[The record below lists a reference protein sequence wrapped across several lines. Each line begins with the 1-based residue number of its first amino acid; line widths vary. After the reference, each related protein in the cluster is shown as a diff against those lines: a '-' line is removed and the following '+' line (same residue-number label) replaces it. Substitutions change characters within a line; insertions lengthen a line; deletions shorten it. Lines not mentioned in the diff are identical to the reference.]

1 MISLAYAELYT
12 TLAAIVRRFDL
23 ELCET
28 HPKDMEFKRE
38 MVVQRPE
45 KGVWTLKVRVV
56 EINET

>member
-1 MISLAYAELYT
+1 M

-28 HPKDMEFKRE
+28 RPEDMEFTRE

-45 KGVWTLKVRVV
+45 KGVWTLKVQVV
-56 EINET
+56 GISEA

>member
-1 MISLAYAELYT
+1 M

-28 HPKDMEFKRE
+28 HPKDMEFTRE

-45 KGVWTLKVRVV
+45 KGVWTLKIRVV
-56 EINET
+56 GINET